1 MLNYLACKIWE
12 ELKGKYF
19 SDPRE
24 AYEYIKSLSQSEAL
38 DISNYIVTPIELEW
52 LQE

>member
-19 SDPRE
+19 LDPRE
-24 AYEYIKSLSQSEAL
+24 AYNHIKSLSESEWL
-38 DISNYIVTPIELEW
+38 DISNYIVTTVELEW
-52 LQE
+52 LPE